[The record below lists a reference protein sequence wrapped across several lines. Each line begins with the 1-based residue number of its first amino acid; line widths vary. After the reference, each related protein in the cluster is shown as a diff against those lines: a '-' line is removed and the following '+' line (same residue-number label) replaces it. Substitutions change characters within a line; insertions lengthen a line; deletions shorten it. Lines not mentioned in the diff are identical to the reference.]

1 MKDEKKTKAQLIEE
15 LAELRQRT
23 DELEGR
29 ESQRNS
35 EDIQQLEQRNRE
47 LEEKEHLL
55 TAFHQMGK
63 MTLSALSQDQILDN
77 LAEQIIKAGILRSL
91 MIALVHEEAQQ
102 VEVVRNYVCIT
113 DDEVKPEESIQ
124 ISDRV
129 VPMEEG
135 RLVITDLRITGTVY
149 DLNEDNITAE
159 VARSGQMQV
168 ISGWSVKFD
177 DKAGDPEDREGKVA
191 YFIPVKQGDRV
202 VAVLATGSTI
212 DEKEETLKRIGIMRF
227 LLDQF
232 AIALEHARLYE
243 NVQREIAERKRT
255 EKALRQEYSLH
266 EAEAAIRIRI
276 AEMDQSQQ
284 LCHVVQEIS
293 VQLQKVGVIFESCA
307 IQIVNSEGTD
317 FIAVGKNVQEY
328 LHDRVPAF
336 MTTGLPDASRS
347 NAEEYP
353 WVIEVWKTEKARYN
367 PCTALGSWSDISLID
382 VPFSHGTLAINS
394 GQSHAFREGDIEILQ
409 RFAHVLS
416 DGFQRF
422 LDIIDRKQAEE
433 ALRESEEQFRSLAES
448 STDLIMR
455 YDRQFRHIY
464 ANEACLRVS
473 GKTKEEYIGK
483 THRELDL
490 DPTLCGLWEKKIQ
503 AVFDTGK
510 PQLEIF
516 EWKGTE
522 GEVVLDWRVMPEFS
536 EDGSVQSVLGVARD
550 ISEQKRM
557 EEEIRRVHN
566 LESLGLLAG
575 GIAHDFN
582 NILTGV
588 TGNLAL
594 LLRFLDKDSEEYEI
608 ASDAQQAASK
618 TRGLTQQLMTFA
630 KGGTPIKE
638 TASIEELI
646 RETTGLSLRG
656 SNTKPEYHFS
666 GDLSS
671 VDMDTGQIGQVI
683 QNLVINADQAMPNG
697 GTLKILAD
705 NVEISEEAPIP
716 LEPGIYVKI
725 SVEDQGVGIPE
736 SILSQVF
743 DPYFST
749 KETGHG
755 LGLSITYSIIQ
766 RHDGHITVTSQQNI
780 GTTFEFYLPTS
791 EKQTITV
798 TETEQELARGIGRIL
813 LMDDEQT
820 IHGMVS
826 RTLEMLGYEVESVF
840 DGNEAIK
847 EYKAA
852 LGTDRS
858 FAVVIMDLTIPG
870 GMGGMEA
877 VGKLHEIDPQARV
890 LVSSGYA
897 NDPVMANYEKYG
909 FAGRLSKPVDVQ
921 RLADVVKSVL
931 ESEE

>member
-1 MKDEKKTKAQLIEE
+1 MKDENKTKAQLIEE

-29 ESQRNS
+29 ESQRDS
-35 EDIQQLEQRNRE
+35 EDIQKLEQRNRE

-243 NVQREIAERKRT
+243 NVKREIAERKRT

-367 PCTALGSWSDISLID
+367 PCTALGAWSDISLID

-766 RHDGHITVTSQQNI
+766 RHDGHITVTSQQNLC
-780 GTTFEFYLPTS
+780 TR
-791 EKQTITV
+791 Q
-798 TETEQELARGIGRIL
+798 
-813 LMDDEQT
+813 
-820 IHGMVS
+820 
-826 RTLEMLGYEVESVF
+826 
-840 DGNEAIK
+840 
-847 EYKAA
+847 
-852 LGTDRS
+852 
-858 FAVVIMDLTIPG
+858 
-870 GMGGMEA
+870 
-877 VGKLHEIDPQARV
+877 
-890 LVSSGYA
+890 
-897 NDPVMANYEKYG
+897 
-909 FAGRLSKPVDVQ
+909 
-921 RLADVVKSVL
+921 
-931 ESEE
+931 